1 MIDFSTLRQEIE
13 GDLLTDESTLI
24 LYSTDA
30 SAYKERPVAVVFPKH
45 KDDILRVIL
54 FCNQHNLGVIPR
66 TAGTSL
72 AGQVVGNGV
81 VVDLS
86 RTMTKILEVNKPES
100 WVRLQPG
107 VVLDEL
113 NMHLRQFDL
122 FFGPETS
129 TSNRCMIGGM
139 VGNNACGAHSLFFG
153 STRDHLL
160 EVTGYLSDGS
170 EVTFKP
176 LSYREFKD
184 KTVGDKLENSL
195 YRQIETILSDPKN
208 QEQIETE
215 YPEKALRRRNTGYA
229 LDELMHCELFSES
242 TSRFNFSKL
251 IAGSEGTLLFVTEIK
266 LNLVPL
272 PPKEIGLVCIHFHS
286 LEEAMEGNL
295 LALKYNPGAIELID
309 DVILKCTLDSI
320 EQRKNRFFV
329 EGEPAAILI
338 LEWARETREEIA
350 SLHRALEKELRAAG
364 FGYHFPLVTGE
375 DTKKVWALRK
385 AGLGLLSNIPGDAKP
400 VSLVED
406 TAVDPRVLSQY
417 IAEFKEIMAAHGLNC
432 VYHAHIATGELHL
445 RPVINLKDPEGVVLF
460 RTIATKIAHLVKKY
474 RGSLSGEH
482 GDGRLRG
489 EFIPCHPRG
498 PQFRTDQTGEAALGS
513 QQYFQSG

>member
-1 MIDFSTLRQEIE
+1 MIDFPTLKKEIK

-30 SAYKERPVAVVFPKH
+30 SAYKERPVAVVFPKQKGRH
-45 KDDILRVIL
+45 SSGDFI
-54 FCNQHNLGVIPR
+54 CNQHNLGIIPR

-72 AGQVVGNGV
+72 AGQVVGSGI

-86 RTMTKILEVNKPES
+86 RTMTQILEVNKPES

-113 NMHLRQFDL
+113 NIHLRQFDL

-139 VGNNACGAHSLFFG
+139 VGNNACGAHSLIFG

-176 LSYREFKD
+176 LSYQEFKD
-184 KTVGDKLENSL
+184 KTVGDKFENSL

-229 LDELMHCELFSES
+229 LDELMHCELFSDS
-242 TSRFNFSKL
+242 ASRFNFSKL

-295 LALKYNPGAIELID
+295 LALKYNP
-309 DVILKCTLDSI
+309 
-320 EQRKNRFFV
+320 
-329 EGEPAAILI
+329 EP
-338 LEWARETREEIA
+338 
-350 SLHRALEKELRAAG
+350 
-364 FGYHFPLVTGE
+364 
-375 DTKKVWALRK
+375 
-385 AGLGLLSNIPGDAKP
+385 SN
-400 VSLVED
+400 SSMML
-406 TAVDPRVLSQY
+406 Y
-417 IAEFKEIMAAHGLNC
+417 
-432 VYHAHIATGELHL
+432 
-445 RPVINLKDPEGVVLF
+445 
-460 RTIATKIAHLVKKY
+460 
-474 RGSLSGEH
+474 
-482 GDGRLRG
+482 
-489 EFIPCHPRG
+489 
-498 PQFRTDQTGEAALGS
+498 
-513 QQYFQSG
+513 